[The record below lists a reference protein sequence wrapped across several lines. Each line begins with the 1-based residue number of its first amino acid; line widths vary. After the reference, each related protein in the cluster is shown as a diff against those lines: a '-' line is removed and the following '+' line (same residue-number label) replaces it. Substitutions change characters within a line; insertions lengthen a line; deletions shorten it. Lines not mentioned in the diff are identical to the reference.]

1 MTIKPI
7 LPSLKEKKRY
17 LVFEIISKSK
27 IKAFSAVS
35 KAIFASSLA
44 FAGDFGVAEMGLQ
57 VLPEKFDA
65 DKQKGIL
72 RVSADMVDE
81 LKASLA
87 LVEDIDGESCIID
100 TVGVSG
106 ILNKAEKNFMAG

>member
-35 KAIFASSLA
+35 KAIYASAFS

-57 VLPEKFDA
+57 FPKFDA

-72 RVSADMVDE
+72 RVGADMVDE
-81 LKASLA
+81 LRASLA
-87 LVEDIDGESCIID
+87 LVEDIDGEPCIID
-100 TVGVSG
+100 TIGVSG